1 MNGGGTVAS
10 PVQTALSAMQ
20 QDYSKLTEVLY
31 ALSPWAI
38 ILTVMVFAMAI
49 GVFALGKW
57 RGHGGEDRLAPAD
70 QLTKFREMHER
81 GEVSDEEFREIKTQ
95 LASRMQAGLNDSDRT
110 G

>member
-1 MNGGGTVAS
+1 
-10 PVQTALSAMQ
+10 MQ
-20 QDYSKLTEVLY
+20 QDFRKFAEVLY

-38 ILTVMVFAMAI
+38 VLIVMLLAMAI
-49 GVFALGKW
+49 GVYAVGKW
-57 RGHGGEDRLAPAD
+57 RGRGGEDQLASAD

-95 LASRMQAGLNDSDRT
+95 LASQMQAGLNDSDQT

>member
-1 MNGGGTVAS
+1 
-10 PVQTALSAMQ
+10 MQ
-20 QDYSKLTEVLY
+20 QSLSKFTEVLH

-38 ILTVMVFAMAI
+38 LLTVMVFVMAI
-49 GVFALGKW
+49 GVYVVGKW
-57 RGHGGEDRLAPAD
+57 RGHGGEDRLMPVG

-95 LASRMQAGLNDSDRT
+95 LASRMQAELNDSDQT